1 MSTIT
6 AKKLNEALAKAK
18 NVGLVEETFIL
29 DDCEVTLRNLRPEE
43 YVAVLQAC
51 QGLDDVAYLHAY
63 QAEHIARSIVAINGM
78 DLHDTKYVMD
88 EEPDPKE
95 IEKLRPIKLELHT
108 YLLKNVVSTWSK
120 EAVYT
125 AYRKFTDVVEKAERK
140 AKEGVTFL
148 LPEETDEERYRRL
161 LLEAKGCEENLP
173 SSLVDHILDDLGYMR
188 KSTAEEIKA
197 AMEKTDQLAREE
209 EAKEASEP
217 IIEASVEAPVVTS
230 PVAPEPVRQPLNQS
244 PEKSPVDPH
253 TTLRKAIEARQ
264 KAFMPVPTAQPV
276 AQEANSKTPDR
287 AAKIAALEADA
298 GMAGVGLSLPQK
310 EGELIPVYQAP
321 GTEKEVVELRKQEP
335 IDPKQVGALIDQ
347 PPKSGINP
355 RFRPPAKI

>member
-63 QAEHIARSIVAINGM
+63 QAEHIARSIVVINGT

-88 EEPDPKE
+88 EESDPKE
-95 IEKLRPIKLELHT
+95 LEKLRTVKLELHT
-108 YLLKNVVSTWSK
+108 YLLKNIVSTWSK

-148 LPEETDEERYRRL
+148 LPEETDEEKYRRL

-209 EAKEASEP
+209 ESKKVPEPTIEVPVEASN
-217 IIEASVEAPVVTS
+217 IVST
-230 PVAPEPVRQPLNQS
+230 VALEPVRQPLNQS
-244 PEKSPVDPH
+244 PGKPPIDPH
-253 TTLRKAIEARQ
+253 ATLQQAIEARQ
-264 KAFMPVPTAQPV
+264 RASMPVQTAQPV
-276 AQEANSKTPDR
+276 TQENSSKTPNR

-298 GMAGVGLSLPQK
+298 GMAGIGLSLPQK
-310 EGELIPVYQAP
+310 EGEPIPVYQAP
-321 GTEKEVVELRKQEP
+321 DTEKEIVELRKQEP
-335 IDPKQVGALIDQ
+335 IDPKQVVIDQ
-347 PPKSGINP
+347 LPKSGINP
-355 RFRPPAKI
+355 RFKPIQKV